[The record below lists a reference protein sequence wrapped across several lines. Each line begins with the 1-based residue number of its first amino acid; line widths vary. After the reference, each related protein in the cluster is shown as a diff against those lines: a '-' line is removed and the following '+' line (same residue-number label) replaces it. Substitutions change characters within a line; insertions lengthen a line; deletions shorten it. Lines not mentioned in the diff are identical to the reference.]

1 MTMSEMDVVQIR
13 ALLAPLWTKN
23 RGHVLERLT
32 NVRSA
37 LSGAEP
43 MDDVVRSDLHALVGT
58 LGTYGFPAGSELA
71 TTILENT
78 RDGAVGGHPEF
89 LPQLDELIATLSVT

>member
-1 MTMSEMDVVQIR
+1 MTMAEMDVDQIR

-23 RGHVLERLT
+23 RGHVLDRLVH
-32 NVRSA
+32 VRTA

-43 MDDVVRSDLHALVGT
+43 MDDAVRSDLHALVGT

-71 TTILENT
+71 ATILEGT
-78 RDGAVGGHPEF
+78 RDGDVTGHPEF
-89 LPQLDELIATLSVT
+89 LPQLDDLIATLSVS